1 MTDTANRPAQLKLI
15 VVSGLSGAGKSIA
28 MHALEDLGYYCVD
41 NLPVALLPAFV
52 RELRRDRSGV
62 YSRAAV
68 GIDSRN
74 STLALRG
81 LPEALRALKDEDVE
95 SDLLY
100 LAAADEI
107 LIKRFSETRR
117 KHPLTVQSMA
127 LPEAIRRERE
137 IMEPFRV
144 NANICIDTTNT
155 NLHQLRDLIRARVDR
170 RPAKTLSL
178 LFQSFGFKHGVPN
191 DAELVFD
198 VRCLPNP
205 HWEPKLRQLTGRD
218 QVVEDFLLSHEV
230 VREYFSDL
238 KVFLERWIPRFE
250 ADNRQYLTVAIGCT
264 GGQHRSVFMAEQL
277 ARDFSGRREGV
288 LVRHR
293 EID

>member
-1 MTDTANRPAQLKLI
+1 MTGNADKTSQWKLI

-52 RELRRDRSGV
+52 RELRRDPSGV

-74 STLALRG
+74 SAMGLRG
-81 LPEALRALKDEDVE
+81 LPEALKVLKDEHVE

-100 LAAADEI
+100 LAATDEI

-117 KHPLTVQSMA
+117 KHPLTAQSMP

-137 IMEPFRV
+137 IMEPFRA
-144 NANICIDTTNT
+144 NADICIDTTNS

-218 QVVEDFLLSHEV
+218 KAIVDFLLSHDIV
-230 VREYFSDL
+230 QEYLADL
-238 KVFLERWIPRFE
+238 KQFLQRWIPRFE
-250 ADNRQYLTVAIGCT
+250 ADNRQYLTVGIGCT

-277 ARDFSGRREGV
+277 ARDFSDQRQGV

-293 EID
+293 EIS